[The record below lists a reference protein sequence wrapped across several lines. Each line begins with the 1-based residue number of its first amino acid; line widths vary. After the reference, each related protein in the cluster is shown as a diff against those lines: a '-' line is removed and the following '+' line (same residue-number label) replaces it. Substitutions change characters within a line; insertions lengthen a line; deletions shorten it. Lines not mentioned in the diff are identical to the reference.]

1 MLIDGLNPEQRMVA
15 ETLEGPVL
23 VLAGA
28 GSGKT
33 RALTYRIANL
43 IQNGVSPYNILAL
56 TFTNKAAKEM
66 KERVN
71 NLVNLEK
78 GEVWVS
84 TFHSFCAK
92 VLRRD
97 IDKIGYERSFTI
109 YDDDDQIT
117 LLKNII
123 KEKDLDEKIYPAK
136 MMRGIISDAKNKLL
150 NADDWFA
157 VSDKDFKADKIHD
170 IFHAYEVKL
179 KKSNA
184 LDFNDLLFKTIE
196 LFDNSTEVKEH
207 YKRRFK
213 YVHVDE
219 YQDTNFAQYS
229 IVKTLTES
237 SDNLCVVGDDDQ
249 SIYGWRGADINNI
262 LNFEKDYKNVKV
274 IKLERNYR
282 STSNILNA
290 ANTVIANNVGRKEKA
305 LWTDLPDGDLI
316 SLFSAQDE
324 NDEAAWICDRLEQ
337 LDINKYEYSNAA
349 ILYRTNAQSRVI
361 EDMLMRAGIPYKIY
375 GSSRFY
381 DRKEVRDV
389 LAYLR
394 VIANP
399 SDDVSLR
406 RIINKPKRSIGNAT
420 ILELVNYANE
430 KEIPLFATLFDIP
443 ETLSSRPYKCVK
455 AFADLMLELI
465 DASKEK
471 NLSDF
476 IEFLIDKTGLITQ
489 YDDDLSEDAKTRV
502 ENIKE
507 LMGAINE
514 FESNSENATLQDYLE
529 NVSLFTDLDEAD
541 LENKK
546 YISLMTLHSV
556 KGLEFDVVFMSG
568 MEENLFP
575 SYRSTNDDTLLEEE
589 RRLCYVGITR
599 ARKKLFLSFAYQ
611 RTLYNQ
617 ANFNRP
623 SRFLDEI
630 PESLLDS
637 AKIELREKSFPN
649 LQIKTKR
656 DTQATVKASRIK
668 QRKVAFGAPEIIPPK
683 HVKTLN
689 KIPFVQKGF
698 SPSLANNINS
708 NINIFKPGD
717 RVLHKKFGEGDVVE
731 TNGVGRDARIIINF
745 AAYGNKEF
753 SLTIAPIVKLNK

>member
-1 MLIDGLNPEQRMVA
+1 MLINGLNPEQRLVA
-15 ETLEGPVL
+15 ETLDGPVL

-71 NLVNLEK
+71 NLVSMEN

-84 TFHSFCAK
+84 TFHSFCARI
-92 VLRRD
+92 LRRY

-123 KEKDLDEKIYPAK
+123 KEKDLDEKIYPPK
-136 MMRGIISDAKNKLL
+136 MMRTIISDAKNKLL
-150 NADDWFA
+150 TSDEWFLT
-157 VSDKDFKADKIHD
+157 SDKDFKADKIHD
-170 IFHAYEVKL
+170 IFNAYEIKL

-196 LFDNSTEVKEH
+196 LFNNSKEVKEH
-207 YKRRFK
+207 YKNRFK

-219 YQDTNFAQYS
+219 YQDTNYAQYS
-229 IVKTLTES
+229 IVKILTEQS
-237 SDNLCVVGDDDQ
+237 NNLCVVGDDDQ

-262 LNFEKDYKNVKV
+262 LDFEKDYKNAKV

-282 STSNILNA
+282 STSNILKA
-290 ANTVIANNVGRKEKA
+290 ANSVISNNVGRKEKA
-305 LWTDLPDGDLI
+305 LWTDLPEGDLI

-337 LDINKYEYSNAA
+337 LDIRDYKYSNVA

-394 VIANP
+394 VISNP

-420 ILELVNYANE
+420 ILELINYANQ
-430 KEIPLFATLFDIP
+430 KEIPLFATLYDIP

-465 DASKEK
+465 DASTEK
-471 NLSDF
+471 TLSDF
-476 IEFLIDKTGLITQ
+476 IDFLVEKTGLISQ
-489 YDDDLSEDAKTRV
+489 YDNDLSEEAKTRV

-507 LMGAINE
+507 LMGAIAE
-514 FESNSENATLQDYLE
+514 FEANSENATLQDYLE
-529 NVSLFTDLDEAD
+529 NVSLFTDFDDAD
-541 LENKK
+541 FENKK

-575 SYRSTNDDTLLEEE
+575 SYRSINDDKLLEEE

-617 ANFNRP
+617 ASFNKP

-630 PESLLDS
+630 PEDLLDS

-649 LQIKTKR
+649 LKIKSKR
-656 DTQATVKASRIK
+656 ETQNTLKTSRVK
-668 QRKVAFGAPEIIPPK
+668 QRKAPFGAPEIIPPK

-698 SPSLANNINS
+698 SPSLANNINT

-717 RVLHKKFGEGDVVE
+717 RVLHKKFGEGDVIE
-731 TNGVGRDARIIINF
+731 TKGIGRDSRIVINF
-745 AAYGNKEF
+745 AAYGDKEF